1 MQSTHKIAG
10 SAAAGF
16 AAYLTTSASRGDYYV
31 GGELEGDGGAWHGS
45 PEALGELGLDPSQP
59 VRRGDLVSLMEGRS
73 PASGEPVRRVGGD
86 GSRVAGIDATFSAPK
101 SVSALWA
108 VSDPYR
114 RAQIEVAHRKA
125 AASAIQRIERDVELV
140 RRRERGELRWEK
152 ARSLVAAEFVHT
164 SSRLTRD
171 QERDGVPDP
180 QLHSHVVIV
189 AAEREDG
196 RFAAVDSRELFRSQ
210 RANGAWYRA
219 ELAHELRGL
228 GLEIRSGTGR
238 DGRFFELKGVPEELS
253 RRWSRRREVI
263 EKAAR
268 EFRDRYGRSPNRGEL
283 GSIAV
288 ATRGTKT
295 VTAAV
300 DVSTAWRTVGEEYG
314 LSRARVEELF
324 NDRSLEPVRDV
335 RSELLADITRN
346 RSMVESR
353 ELEARAF
360 ELAAGVERPEAARE
374 HLAELQ
380 RSGELVRLE
389 GGFWTTRELRGLELQ
404 TRATVTERAI
414 EEVAPVSFYARAEGA
429 RAAGERLSARLP
441 SGSWGRHLS
450 SEQQR
455 ALDLITGAGGVTVL
469 VGEAGTGK
477 SVVLGAAR
485 DAWECEGYRVIGTA
499 VAGAAAQR
507 LAGDA
512 GIRETMTVDALTHR
526 ADRGSLSL
534 DSRSVVVF
542 DEAGMADT
550 RRLVKLVEIT
560 DRSHSKLVL
569 AGDSAQLSSIGAG
582 GLFREIQERAPTA
595 TLTEVHRANH
605 EWEREAWGRL
615 RDGDAQRALAAYQAR
630 DRLHIHET
638 REQAGEQMVNDWATT
653 RPEHPRD
660 QVVMIADA
668 SNREIDQLNRRA
680 QEHREAA
687 GELGAERVQLP
698 ERPYGLAAGDEVL
711 FSAQHPVPGHQR
723 VENGTRGQIVA
734 VDERSSSV
742 RVRVE
747 ERRPREIDV
756 NKENLDRLRLAYAQ
770 HVYKAQGL
778 TTDRAL
784 VLNGGWQT
792 DRETSYVALTRAR
805 EQTDIYTSREDL
817 GHAGVDEDLVDRL
830 ADRIRESHAQ
840 QASITREEERAAEND
855 VEREVRWA
863 LDRLDRADDH
873 DREQSEWMEH
883 AVRQHEPQRDAG
895 VDHASGRTD
904 DEPELTWFERRLL
917 EARAHAPHGYLD
929 GEPGRESDSSYSRE
943 SREIRERQHQRA
955 LEHPGDGDRDDTSL
969 TAGERLER
977 ALDEQDDFRPDPSL
991 SRSERLHQL
1000 LEWQAEHER
1009 DNDRGYGFEM

>member
-1 MQSTHKIAG
+1 VQSTHKIAG

-45 PEALGELGLDPSQP
+45 PEALDGLGLDPAQP
-59 VRRGDLVSLMEGRS
+59 VRKSDLVSLMEGRS
-73 PASGEPVRRVGGD
+73 PASGEPIRRVGGD

-125 AASAIQRIERDVELV
+125 VASALGRIERDVELV
-140 RRRERGELRWEK
+140 RRRERGELRWER

-164 SSRLTRD
+164 SSRLTRN

-180 QLHSHVVIV
+180 QLHSHVVIL

-228 GLEIRSGTGR
+228 GLEVRSGTGR
-238 DGRFFELKGVPEELS
+238 DGRFFELAGVPEELS
-253 RRWSRRREVI
+253 KRWSRRREVI

-268 EFRDRYGRSPNRGEL
+268 EFRDRYGRAPNRGEL

-295 VTAAV
+295 VTAQV
-300 DVSTAWRTVGEEYG
+300 DVSASWRAVGEEYG

-324 NDRSLEPVRDV
+324 NDRSREPERDV

-346 RSMVESR
+346 RSMVETR

-360 ELAAGVERPEAARE
+360 ELAAGVERPEAALERLTALE
-374 HLAELQ
+374 
-380 RSGELVRLE
+380 RSGELVPLE
-389 GGFWTTRELRGLELQ
+389 GGFWTTSELRELEQRTLATITG
-404 TRATVTERAI
+404 RASD
-414 EEVAPVSFYARAEGA
+414 EVAPVSFYARAEGA
-429 RAAGERLSARLP
+429 RAAGERLSAGLP

-450 SEQQR
+450 GEQQR
-455 ALDLITGAGGVTVL
+455 ALEVVTGTGGVSVL

-485 DAWECEGYRVIGTA
+485 DSWECEGYRVIGTA

-512 GIRETMTVDALTHR
+512 GIRETMTADALTHR
-526 ADRGSLSL
+526 VQGASLGL
-534 DSRSVVVF
+534 DSRTVVVF

-550 RRLVKLVEIT
+550 RRLAKLVEIT

-569 AGDSAQLSSIGAG
+569 SGDSAQLSSIGAG
-582 GLFREIQERAPTA
+582 GLFRELQDRAPTA

-605 EWEREAWGRL
+605 EWEREAWGQL
-615 RDGDAQRALAAYQAR
+615 REGDAQRALAAYQAR

-638 REQAGEQMVNDWATT
+638 REEAGERMVSDWART
-653 RPEHPRD
+653 RAKHPRD
-660 QVVMIADA
+660 QVVMITDA
-668 SNREIDQLNRRA
+668 SNHELDQLNRQA
-680 QEHREAA
+680 QENRDAA

-711 FSAQHPVPGHQR
+711 FSAQHHVPGRER
-723 VENGTRGQIVA
+723 VENGTRGQVISI
-734 VDERSSSV
+734 DEQSSSV

-756 NKENLDRLRLAYAQ
+756 NKEELDRLRLAYAQ

-784 VLNGGWQT
+784 VLTGGWQT
-792 DRETSYVALTRAR
+792 DRGTTYVALTRAR

-817 GHAGVDEDLVDRL
+817 GHAGVDKDLVDRL

-840 QASITREEERAAEND
+840 EASITREPQPSTEND
-855 VEREVRWA
+855 LDREVRWA

-873 DREQSEWMEH
+873 DPEQSKWIEQAARH
-883 AVRQHEPQRDAG
+883 HEAQRNADADRASER
-895 VDHASGRTD
+895 DH

-917 EARAHAPHGYLD
+917 EAHTHAPYGYLD
-929 GEPGRESDSSYSRE
+929 GEPEREQDSSYARK
-943 SREIRERQHQRA
+943 SREIREHQDERA
-955 LEHPGDGDRDDTSL
+955 RELSDDRDDNAL

-991 SRSERLHQL
+991 SPSERLHQL

>member
-16 AAYLTTSASRGDYYV
+16 AAYLTASASRGDYYV

-45 PEALGELGLDPSQP
+45 PEALDGLGLDPSQP
-59 VRRGDLVSLMEGRS
+59 VRKSDLVSLMEGRS

-125 AASAIQRIERDVELV
+125 VASAIGRIERDVEVV

-180 QLHSHVVIV
+180 QLHSHVVIL
-189 AAEREDG
+189 AAEREDD

-238 DGRFFELKGVPEELS
+238 DGRFFELKGVPEDLS
-253 RRWSRRREVI
+253 KRWSRRREVI

-295 VTAAV
+295 MTAEV

-324 NDRSLEPVRDV
+324 NDRSREPERDV
-335 RSELLADITRN
+335 RSELLADVARN
-346 RSMVESR
+346 RSMVETR

-360 ELAAGVERPEAARE
+360 ELAAGVERPEATRE
-374 HLAELQ
+374 HLAALEQ
-380 RSGELVRLE
+380 SGELVRLD
-389 GGFWTTRELRGLELQ
+389 GGFWTTRELRELEQ
-404 TRATVTERAI
+404 RTVATVAERAND
-414 EEVAPVSFYARAEGA
+414 EVAPVSFFARAEGA
-429 RAAGERLSARLP
+429 RAAGDRLSARLP
-441 SGSWGRHLS
+441 AGSWGLHLS
-450 SEQQR
+450 GEQQR
-455 ALDLITGAGGVTVL
+455 AMDVVTGTGGLTVL

-512 GIRETMTVDALTHR
+512 GIRETMTVDALTHC
-526 ADRGSLSL
+526 ADRGSLGL

-550 RRLVKLVEIT
+550 RRLAQVVELT
-560 DRSHSKLVL
+560 SRADAKLVL

-605 EWEREAWGRL
+605 AWEREAWGQL
-615 RDGDAQRALAAYQAR
+615 REGDAQRALAAYQAR

-638 REQAGEQMVNDWATT
+638 REQAGERMVNDWATI
-653 RPEHPRD
+653 RAAHPRD
-660 QVVMIADA
+660 QVVMITDA
-668 SNREIDQLNRRA
+668 SNHEIDHLNSRA
-680 QEHREAA
+680 QEHRDAA
-687 GELGAERVQLP
+687 GDLGAERVQLP
-698 ERPYGLAAGDEVL
+698 ERPYALAKGDEVL
-711 FSAQHPVPGHQR
+711 FSAQHRVPEQQR
-723 VENGTRGQIVA
+723 VENGTRGQVVA

-747 ERRPREIDV
+747 ELRPRNVDV
-756 NKENLDRLRLAYAQ
+756 NKEDLHRLRLAYAQ

-805 EQTDIYTSREDL
+805 EQTDIYASREDL
-817 GHAGVDEDLVDRL
+817 GHAGVDADVVDRL
-830 ADRIRESHAQ
+830 ADRFRESHAQ
-840 QASITREEERAAEND
+840 EASITREEQSTAEND
-855 VEREVRWA
+855 VERDVRWA

-873 DREQSEWMEH
+873 DREQSEWMEQH
-883 AVRQHEPQRDAG
+883 ARRHDTQRVTGAER
-895 VDHASGRTD
+895 ASERDQG
-904 DEPELTWFERRLL
+904 EPELTWFGRRLL
-917 EARAHAPHGYLD
+917 EARAHAPYGYLD
-929 GEPGRESDSSYSRE
+929 GEPGREQDSFYARKF
-943 SREIRERQHQRA
+943 REIHERQDERA
-955 LEHPGDGDRDDTSL
+955 RDQPAERDSEPL
-969 TAGERLER
+969 TPSERAER
-977 ALDEQDDFRPDPSL
+977 ALDEHDDFRADPSL
-991 SRSERLHQL
+991 TASERLRQL
-1000 LEWQAEHER
+1000 LDLQAAHER
-1009 DNDRGYGFEM
+1009 ENDRGHGFEM

>member
-1 MQSTHKIAG
+1 MQSTHKIPG

-31 GGELEGDGGAWHGS
+31 GGEIEGDGGAWHGS
-45 PEALGELGLDPSQP
+45 PGALGELGLDPTQS
-59 VRRGDLVSLMEGRS
+59 VRKSDLVSLMEGRS
-73 PASGEPVRRVGGD
+73 PASGEPIRRVGGD

-125 AASAIQRIERDVELV
+125 VASAIGRIERDVELV

-180 QLHSHVVIV
+180 QLHSHVVIL

-228 GLEIRSGTGR
+228 GLEVRSRTGR
-238 DGRFFELKGVPEELS
+238 DGRFFELAGVPEDLAK
-253 RRWSRRREVI
+253 RWSRRREVI

-268 EFRDRYGRSPNRGEL
+268 EFRDRYGRAPNRGEL

-300 DVSTAWRTVGEEYG
+300 DVSTAWRTVGEEYR
-314 LSRARVEELF
+314 LTRDRVEQLF
-324 NDRSLEPVRDV
+324 NDRSREPDRDV

-360 ELAAGVERPEAARE
+360 ELAAGVERPHAAKER
-374 HLAELQ
+374 LAGLE

-389 GGFWTTRELRGLELQ
+389 GGLWTTSELRDLEQRTL
-404 TRATVTERAI
+404 ATVTARASD
-414 EEVAPVSFYARAEGA
+414 EVAPVSFYARAEGA

-450 SEQQR
+450 GEQQR
-455 ALDLITGAGGVTVL
+455 ALDVITGTGGITVL

-512 GIRETMTVDALTHR
+512 GIRETMTADALTHR
-526 ADRGSLSL
+526 AQAGSLGL

-550 RRLVKLVEIT
+550 RRLAKLVEIT
-560 DRSHSKLVL
+560 DRSQSKLVL

-582 GLFREIQERAPTA
+582 GLFREIQELAPTA

-605 EWEREAWGRL
+605 AWEREAWGRL
-615 RDGDAQRALAAYQAR
+615 RDGDAQRALAAYQAH

-638 REQAGEQMVNDWATT
+638 REQAGERMVSDWATL
-653 RPEHPRD
+653 RAEHPRD
-660 QVVMIADA
+660 QVVMITDA
-668 SNREIDQLNRRA
+668 SNHEIDQLNRQA
-680 QEHREAA
+680 QQHRDAA

-698 ERPYGLAAGDEVL
+698 DRPYALAKGDEVL
-711 FSAQHPVPGHQR
+711 FSAQHHVPGGVR

-734 VDERSSSV
+734 VDEHSSSV
-742 RVRVE
+742 RIRVE

-756 NKENLDRLRLAYAQ
+756 SKKELDRLRLAYAQ

-784 VLNGGWQT
+784 VLTGGWQT

-817 GHAGVDEDLVDRL
+817 GHAGVDKDLVDRL

-840 QASITREEERAAEND
+840 QASITRDEDRAAEND

-863 LDRLDRADDH
+863 LERLDRADDH

-895 VDHASGRTD
+895 VDRRASERD
-904 DEPELTWFERRLL
+904 QDESGLTWFERRLL
-917 EARAHAPHGYLD
+917 EARTHAPHGYLD
-929 GEPGRESDSSYSRE
+929 GEPDSSYARE

-955 LEHPGDGDRDDTSL
+955 LEHPGEGDRDDDAPL

-991 SRSERLHQL
+991 SASERLQQL